1 MKKIIAT
8 ALTTLVVS
16 SLAILPTFAAE
27 ESANDQNTALATEN
41 AMISA
46 SDTTGAASNSVL
58 MVNGKDGSVSQ
69 VSFDEDADAEPAATE
84 NVTIN
89 PSDITGSADD
99 SVLMVNGKDGSV
111 SQVPFTDVAE

>member
-27 ESANDQNTALATEN
+27 ASANDQNTASTAEN
-41 AMISA
+41 VTIDA
-46 SDTTGAASNSVL
+46 SDITGSADSSVL

-69 VSFDEDADAEPAATE
+69 VSFTDAAE
-84 NVTIN
+84 
-89 PSDITGSADD
+89 
-99 SVLMVNGKDGSV
+99 
-111 SQVPFTDVAE
+111 